1 MARKVLIPDP
11 AAEEIRE
18 EKKKTAAV
26 LTVKQATAICQGY
39 IFEINRSQKYN
50 EDNPVA
56 REALYETVAELVA
69 QQTQV
74 GNSDQ
79 FHNLVAT
86 LGGNGF
92 DDLACD
98 VLDCALARFPMN
110 VDLLADYL
118 IYGIDC
124 QRLEQCAAHFATLES
139 IEQSEWTW
147 RCFAFG
153 IVYTKQLRDDFA
165 ATMEERNGY
174 RKKVAEL
181 ARAYKKYLPYEEG
194 GYREAAKL
202 MAKKPEVMLRQ
213 LNDALSNEQIGS
225 CPTCAFEKAQIL
237 FKQKKYEEA
246 LSAINRS
253 LDDSINQTQGGV
265 NENYLLFMRGL
276 CRYALLLQAFRDGKP
291 VQKEDVLAIY
301 ADFNKALRD
310 LEENYR
316 AKIKIRTQS
325 LVEDTPIILGEKVYV
340 PDDMER
346 LSDLIE

>member
-1 MARKVLIPDP
+1 MARKVSITDP
-11 AAEEIRE
+11 AAEEEIRE
-18 EKKKTAAV
+18 EKKKSIAV
-26 LTVKQATAICQGY
+26 LSVKQASTICQGY
-39 IFEINRSQKYN
+39 IIEINRSERYN

-56 REALYETVAELVA
+56 RESLFETVKDLTS

-79 FHNLVAT
+79 FHNFAAA

-92 DDLACD
+92 DSLACD
-98 VLDCALARFPMN
+98 VLDCGLARFPMN

-124 QRLEQCAAHFATLES
+124 ERLDKCAAHFATLES
-139 IEQSEWTW
+139 IEQAEWTW

-153 IVYTKQLRDDFA
+153 IVYMNRLRDSI
-165 ATMEERNGY
+165 ATTPEERSSY
-174 RKKVAEL
+174 KKKAAEL
-181 ARAYKKYLPYEEG
+181 ARAYKKHLPYEEG
-194 GYREAAKL
+194 GYRESAKL
-202 MAKKPEVMLRQ
+202 MAKKPETMLKL

-225 CPTCAFEKAQIL
+225 CPTCAFEKAEIL

-246 LSAINRS
+246 REAINRS

-265 NENYLLFMRGL
+265 KENYLLFLRGL
-276 CRYALLLQAFRDGKP
+276 CDYALLLQGVRDGQP
-291 VQKEDVLAIY
+291 FKEETVLGIY
-301 ADFNKALRD
+301 ADFNKALRE

-316 AKIKIRTQS
+316 EKVKIRTQD
-325 LVEDTPIILGEKVYV
+325 LVEDTKVQV

-346 LSDLIE
+346 LLDLID